1 MSTLSSGFLSPA
13 SGSRTGHGFQPMMS
27 VLASVVAEW
36 RARQAV
42 RRVESL
48 SDEVLHDIGITRGEI
63 DQAVRVGRTS
73 RA

>member
-1 MSTLSSGFLSPA
+1 MTTLSSGFLSPA
-13 SGSRTGHGFQPMMS
+13 LGSRAGHGFHR
-27 VLASVVAEW
+27 VLAVLQSVGAEW

-63 DQAVRVGRTS
+63 DQAVRVGRNS